1 MVLLSFRVASL
12 VPIRVVLG
20 LWDQHFEELVP
31 PRIVKEVNV
40 KVIYQP
46 LLFEPVLIFPG
57 KQLMTGIANS
67 LRISESTLG
76 HAHSI
81 FRLASNNNFIQGRRI
96 DTVAA
101 VCLYAACRMTSPCRV
116 MLMDF
121 ADNRNVRSS
130 FKILIHFLIVFR

>member
-1 MVLLSFRVASL
+1 
-12 VPIRVVLG
+12 
-20 LWDQHFEELVP
+20 
-31 PRIVKEVNV
+31 
-40 KVIYQP
+40 
-46 LLFEPVLIFPG
+46 
-57 KQLMTGIANS
+57 MTGIANS

-121 ADNRNVRSS
+121 ADNRNVSPLIIITTR
-130 FKILIHFLIVFR
+130 ILIGQDQRLQTRSCLQSTIQICTHQ